1 MLCNLMPPPPN
12 QPQNV
17 APPAPRALIAN
28 KNERLALLQ
37 SIERERGSRVIAYIT
52 ADREVLP
59 TVIGS
64 DVVPLFYQHL
74 EKIGEVDLIDIF
86 LYTRGGHTLTPNR
99 IVHLVREYC
108 KKFGVLVPFRAH
120 SAGTSLALGANEIVM
135 GPLGELGPVDPS
147 VTNDFNPDAEDK
159 KADGKKP
166 KIPISVE
173 DVTAFLSLAKEKAGI
188 NNTEGMVQALKFL
201 TDKIHPLALGNVH
214 RQYQLIRTMSKRLL
228 SRHLN
233 PETEGTRID
242 KIIDVLSEKL
252 YFHGYEVSRYEA
264 KEVIGLPVVY
274 ATGSL
279 AKSMWQLLE
288 TYKSD
293 VPLDTVSITGNNFVV
308 DGAVIESSDLTHS
321 FVFEGVAKTTKEGVS
336 AEVQRSGWKVI

>member
-1 MLCNLMPPPPN
+1 M
-12 QPQNV
+12 Q
-17 APPAPRALIAN
+17 A
-28 KNERLALLQ
+28 
-37 SIERERGSRVIAYIT
+37 IEKERGSRVIAYIT

-59 TVIGS
+59 TAIGS

-74 EKIGEVDLIDIF
+74 EKIGKVDLIDVL
-86 LYTRGGHTLTPNR
+86 LYTRGGYTLAPNR

-147 VTNDFNPDAEDK
+147 VTNDFNPDSEDK
-159 KADGKKP
+159 RTDGKKG

-173 DVTAFLSLAKEKAGI
+173 DVTAFLALAKEKADI
-188 NNTEGMVQALKFL
+188 KNEDGMVQVLKYL

-228 SRHLN
+228 SRHLD
-233 PETEGTRID
+233 PDTQGERID
-242 KIIDVLSEKL
+242 KIIDVLTEKL

-274 ATGSL
+274 ASEDL
-279 AKSMWQLLE
+279 AKLMWNLLE
-288 TYKSD
+288 NYKSD
-293 VPLDTVSITGNNFVV
+293 VPLDRVEIKGNNFVV
-308 DGAVIESSDLTHS
+308 DGAVIESSDVTHS
-321 FVFEGVAKTTKEGVS
+321 FVFEGVAKSTKEGVS
-336 AEVQRSGWKVI
+336 AEVQRSGWQIL